1 MPKIYKHANKEP
13 WLAANLSWLLP
24 GIGHLYSGAYSC
36 GVSLIVL
43 TGFIYLSWLVS
54 LISTRTPI
62 IISLLINLC
71 SRLILPVYASLCAF
85 RFNKSRNTED
95 FERERTLSK
104 DPWLAVFLS
113 LLLPG
118 AGHAYLRKGVF
129 FILYVASFVG
139 LYFISQKTIYTFIVY
154 ILFRVM
160 VCAHAYSA
168 SQINRV
174 KRKQPFSIFILL
186 FICMYCMRGFF
197 LPWVQ
202 SQFFIQTFGP
212 LRGSSME
219 PTIPEGSKGIV
230 DRFTYRWKDFMIGD
244 IVMFTPPNNAYSNSE
259 NTACKRIIAVGGE
272 TVQVRDGDIYV
283 DGQERKL
290 DIQTHRDAYPGPSP
304 PIDFLSIDNPYLAYG
319 VDKPY
324 KVPEDQYFV
333 LGDNSRYSVDSR
345 CYGAIPRENI
355 LGRVVKIYW
364 PLRSMGVIR

>member
-1 MPKIYKHANKEP
+1 
-13 WLAANLSWLLP
+13 
-24 GIGHLYSGAYSC
+24 
-36 GVSLIVL
+36 
-43 TGFIYLSWLVS
+43 
-54 LISTRTPI
+54 
-62 IISLLINLC
+62 
-71 SRLILPVYASLCAF
+71 
-85 RFNKSRNTED
+85 
-95 FERERTLSK
+95 
-104 DPWLAVFLS
+104 
-113 LLLPG
+113 
-118 AGHAYLRKGVF
+118 
-129 FILYVASFVG
+129 
-139 LYFISQKTIYTFIVY
+139 
-154 ILFRVM
+154 
-160 VCAHAYSA
+160 
-168 SQINRV
+168 
-174 KRKQPFSIFILL
+174 
-186 FICMYCMRGFF
+186 
-197 LPWVQ
+197 
-202 SQFFIQTFGP
+202 
-212 LRGSSME
+212 
-219 PTIPEGSKGIV
+219 
-230 DRFTYRWKDFMIGD
+230 MIGD